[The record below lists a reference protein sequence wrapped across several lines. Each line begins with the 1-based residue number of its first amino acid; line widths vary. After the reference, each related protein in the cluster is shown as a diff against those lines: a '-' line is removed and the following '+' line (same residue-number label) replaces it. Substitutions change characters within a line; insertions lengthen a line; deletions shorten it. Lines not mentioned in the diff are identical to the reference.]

1 MRTAAGVPAELVP
14 LGVFLLLAA
23 LFVVLGAYL
32 LRRPE
37 RAAALFA
44 DRDAR
49 QRFRPRDAR
58 AIGLVFTL
66 GGLGLV
72 VVGAVRLVVML
83 TAH

>member
-1 MRTAAGVPAELVP
+1 MGVSGELVP

-23 LFVVLGAYL
+23 LFAVFGGYL

-49 QRFRPRDAR
+49 ETFRPRDAR

-66 GGLGLV
+66 GGLALLA
-72 VVGAVRLVVML
+72 VGAVRLVVTL
-83 TAH
+83 TAG

>member
-1 MRTAAGVPAELVP
+1 MRVSGEVLP
-14 LGVFLLLAA
+14 LGVFLLLAG
-23 LFVVLGAYL
+23 LFVVFGGYL

-49 QRFRPRDAR
+49 ERFRPRDAR

-72 VVGAVRLVVML
+72 AVGAVRLVVLL
-83 TAH
+83 TAS

>member
-1 MRTAAGVPAELVP
+1 MGVSGELVP
-14 LGVFLLLAA
+14 LGAFLLLAA
-23 LFVVLGAYL
+23 LFAVFGGYL

-49 QRFRPRDAR
+49 ETFRPRDAR

-66 GGLGLV
+66 GGLALLA
-72 VVGAVRLVVML
+72 VGAVRLVVTL
-83 TAH
+83 TAG

>member
-1 MRTAAGVPAELVP
+1 MRVSGEVVP
-14 LGVFLLLAA
+14 LGVFLLLAG
-23 LFVVLGAYL
+23 LFVVFGGYL

-49 QRFRPRDAR
+49 ERFRARDAR
-58 AIGLVFTL
+58 AIGLVFTF

-72 VVGAVRLVVML
+72 AVGAVRLVVLL
-83 TAH
+83 TAS

>member
-1 MRTAAGVPAELVP
+1 MRVSGEVVP
-14 LGVFLLLAA
+14 LGVFLLLAG
-23 LFVVLGAYL
+23 LFIVFGAYL

-49 QRFRPRDAR
+49 ERFRPRDAR

-72 VVGAVRLVVML
+72 AVGGVRLVVLL
-83 TAH
+83 TAS

>member
-1 MRTAAGVPAELVP
+1 MFG
-14 LGVFLLLAA
+14 G
-23 LFVVLGAYL
+23 YL

-49 QRFRPRDAR
+49 HRFRARDAR

-72 VVGAVRLVVML
+72 AVGAVRLVLML
-83 TAH
+83 TGS